1 MRQILDVLDGLASL
15 LPNASILVNAVPC
28 LRLRQVLRSRTS

>member
-1 MRQILDVLDGLASL
+1 MRQMLDVLDRSASL
-15 LPNASILVNAVPC
+15 LPNPSILVNAFPC